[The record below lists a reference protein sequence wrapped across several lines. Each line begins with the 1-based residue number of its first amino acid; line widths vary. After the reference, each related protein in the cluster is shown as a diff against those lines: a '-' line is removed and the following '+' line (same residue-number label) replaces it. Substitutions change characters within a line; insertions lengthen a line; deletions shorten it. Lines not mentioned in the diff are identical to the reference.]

1 VIKNRDLFKSNSEI
15 HSINTR
21 HRTYLHPPISN
32 LAVFQKGSIYSGIKI
47 FNHLPIS
54 INDLSHKE
62 KQFRPALKRFLL
74 TNSFY
79 SLDEYFN
86 WNSTK
91 DLGP

>member
-1 VIKNRDLFKSNSEI
+1 M
-15 HSINTR
+15 
-21 HRTYLHPPISN
+21 
-32 LAVFQKGSIYSGIKI
+32 FQKGIIYSGIKI
-47 FNHLPIS
+47 FNYLPFS
-54 INDLSHKE
+54 IKDLSDTE